1 MLTAKNLY
9 IKENNMVTLL
19 AKHFIPNYDN
29 TKSPNVRHSY
39 GMLCGI
45 VGILLNVLLF
55 TGKFLA
61 GFFSHSIAITADAFN
76 NLSDAGSSFITLA
89 GFKLASQ
96 KPDPDHPYGHGRMEY
111 LSGLFVSLLILLMAV
126 ELLKTSVDKI
136 LNPQDTLINPVVITI
151 LIASI
156 LVKIYMSYYNQRIG
170 EKIDSAA
177 LLATATDSR
186 GDSISTLLVLISSL
200 FSFFTGIQIDGWCG
214 LLVGIF
220 ILYSGFTA
228 AKDTIN
234 PLLGQAPDK
243 EYVEEIERIVTSH
256 DLILGIHDMM
266 VHDYGPGRVVVSLHA
281 EVPSDGDLLE
291 MHDLIDHIE
300 QDLANMCHCEA
311 VIHMDPIAVNDPEV
325 DSLKVQIGQIITS
338 IDSEL
343 KFHDFRI
350 VKGPTHTNLIFD
362 VLVPYR
368 FAIGDNDLIDLID
381 TKVKEVN
388 PTYFIVVKIDHTYI

>member
-1 MLTAKNLY
+1 
-9 IKENNMVTLL
+9 MVTLL
-19 AKHFIPNYDN
+19 AKRFIPNHEN
-29 TKSPNVRHSY
+29 TKSPDVRHSY

-45 VGILLNVLLF
+45 VGILLNILLF
-55 TGKFLA
+55 AGKFFA
-61 GFFSHSIAITADAFN
+61 GIFSHSIAITADALN

-96 KPDPDHPYGHGRMEY
+96 KPDSDHPYGHGRMEY
-111 LSGLFVSLLILLMAV
+111 LSGLMVSLLILLMAV
-126 ELLKTSVDKI
+126 ELLKTSVEKI
-136 LNPQDTLINPVVITI
+136 TNPQDTLINPVIITVLI
-151 LIASI
+151 LSI
-156 LVKIYMSYYNQRIG
+156 LVKLYMSHYNQTIG
-170 EKIDSAA
+170 KKIDSAA

-186 GDSISTLLVLISSL
+186 SDCLSTLLVLVSSL
-200 FSFFTGIQIDGWCG
+200 ISLFTGIQIDGWCG
-214 LLVGIF
+214 LIVGIF

-228 AKDTIN
+228 AKDTIS

-266 VHDYGPGRVVVSLHA
+266 IHDYGPGRVVVSLHA

-300 QDLANMCHCEA
+300 HDLADMCHCEA

-325 DSLKVQIGQIITS
+325 DALKGQVKLVLTD
-338 IDSEL
+338 IDEGL
-343 KFHDFRI
+343 QFHDFRI

-362 VLVPYR
+362 VLVPYQ
-368 FAIGDNDLIDLID
+368 FGIDDSELIALIDA
-381 TKVKEVN
+381 KVKELN
-388 PTYFIVVKIDHTYI
+388 PTYFTVIKIDHTYI

>member
-1 MLTAKNLY
+1 
-9 IKENNMVTLL
+9 MVTLL
-19 AKHFIPNYDN
+19 AKHFIPNHTN
-29 TKSPNVRHSY
+29 MKSPDVRHSY

-45 VGILLNVLLF
+45 VGILLNILLF

-61 GFFSHSIAITADAFN
+61 GIFSHSIAITADAFN

-136 LNPQDTLINPVVITI
+136 INPQDTLMNPIVVTI
-151 LIASI
+151 LILSI
-156 LVKIYMSYYNQRIG
+156 LIKLYMSYYNHMIG
-170 EKIDSAA
+170 KKIDSAA

-186 GDSISTLLVLISSL
+186 GDCISTLLVLISSL
-200 FSFFTGIQIDGWCG
+200 ISLFTGIQIDGWCG

-220 ILYSGFTA
+220 ILYSGFSA
-228 AKDTIN
+228 AKDTIS

-300 QDLANMCHCEA
+300 HDLANICHCEA

-325 DSLKVQIGQIITS
+325 DSIKAQIAHIIES
-338 IDSEL
+338 IDAEL

-368 FAIGDNDLIDLID
+368 FTIADNNLIELID
-381 TKVKEVN
+381 TKVKELN
-388 PTYFIVVKIDHTYI
+388 PSYFVVVKIDHTYI

>member
-1 MLTAKNLY
+1 
-9 IKENNMVTLL
+9 MVTLL
-19 AKHFIPNYDN
+19 AKHFLKDYEN
-29 TKSPNVRHSY
+29 TKSPAVRHSY

-45 VGILLNVLLF
+45 VGILLNILLF
-55 TGKFLA
+55 FGKFIA
-61 GFFSHSIAITADAFN
+61 GIFSNSIAITADALN

-136 LNPQDTLINPVVITI
+136 LHPQSTQINPLVIAI
-151 LIASI
+151 LAASI
-156 LVKIYMSYYNQRIG
+156 LVKLYMSYYNQTIG
-170 EKIDSAA
+170 KRIDSTA
-177 LLATATDSR
+177 LLATAADSR
-186 GDSISTLLVLISSL
+186 GDSLSTLLVLASSL
-200 FSFFTGIQIDGWCG
+200 ISLFTGFQIDGYCG
-214 LLVGIF
+214 LIVGIF
-220 ILYSGFTA
+220 ILYSGFNA

-243 EYVEEIERIVTSH
+243 AYVEKIERIVTSH
-256 DLILGIHDMM
+256 NMILGIHDMM

-281 EVPSDGDLLE
+281 EVPSNGDLLE

-300 QDLANMCHCEA
+300 NDLADQCCCEA

-325 DSLKVQIGQIITS
+325 DALKKQLTEIIQS
-338 IDSEL
+338 IDDTL

-362 VLVPYR
+362 VLVPYN
-368 FAIGDNDLIDLID
+368 FTLKDNDLIDRID
-381 TKVKEVN
+381 QKVKECN
-388 PTYFIVVKIDHTYI
+388 PSYFIVAKIDHTYI

>member
-1 MLTAKNLY
+1 
-9 IKENNMVTLL
+9 MVTLL
-19 AKHFIPNYDN
+19 AKRFIPNYEN
-29 TKSPNVRHSY
+29 MKSPDVRHSY

-45 VGILLNVLLF
+45 VGILLNILLF

-61 GFFSHSIAITADAFN
+61 GLFSHSIAITADALN

-136 LNPQDTLINPVVITI
+136 LHPQDTLINPLVITI
-151 LIASI
+151 LVVSI
-156 LVKIYMSYYNQRIG
+156 LVKLYMSYYNQTIG
-170 EKIDSAA
+170 KKIDSAA

-186 GDSISTLLVLISSL
+186 GDSISTLLVLVSSL
-200 FSFFTGIQIDGWCG
+200 ISLFTGIQIDGWCG

-228 AKDTIN
+228 AKDTIS

-281 EVPSDGDLLE
+281 EVPANGDILE

-300 QDLANMCHCEA
+300 HDLADSCHCEA

-325 DSLKVQIGQIITS
+325 DALKKLVDSVLTD
-338 IDSEL
+338 IDKGL
-343 KFHDFRI
+343 RFHDFRI

-362 VLVPYR
+362 VLVPYQ
-368 FAIGDNDLIDLID
+368 FGIEDNELISLIDEGI
-381 TKVKEVN
+381 KKMN
-388 PTYFIVVKIDHTYI
+388 PSYFTVIKIDHTYI

>member
-1 MLTAKNLY
+1 
-9 IKENNMVTLL
+9 MVTLL
-19 AKHFIPNYDN
+19 AKRFIPNYEN
-29 TKSPNVRHSY
+29 IKSPDVRHSY

-45 VGILLNVLLF
+45 VGILLNILLF

-61 GFFSHSIAITADAFN
+61 GIFSHSIAITADALN

-136 LNPQDTLINPVVITI
+136 LHPQDTLINPIVITI

-156 LVKIYMSYYNQRIG
+156 LVKLYMSYYNQSIG
-170 EKIDSAA
+170 KKIDSAA

-186 GDSISTLLVLISSL
+186 GDSISTLLVLVSSL
-200 FSFFTGIQIDGWCG
+200 ISLFTGIQIDGWCG
-214 LLVGIF
+214 LFVGIF

-228 AKDTIN
+228 AKDTIS

-243 EYVEEIERIVTSH
+243 EYVKEIERIVTSH

-281 EVPSDGDLLE
+281 EVPADGDILE

-300 QDLANMCHCEA
+300 HDLADSCHCEA
-311 VIHMDPIAVNDPEV
+311 VIHMDPIAVNDPEI
-325 DSLKVQIGQIITS
+325 DSIKAQIAHIIES
-338 IDSEL
+338 IDAEL

-368 FAIGDNDLIDLID
+368 FTIADNNLIELIDA
-381 TKVKEVN
+381 KVKELN
-388 PTYFIVVKIDHTYI
+388 PSYFVVVKIDHTYI

>member
-1 MLTAKNLY
+1 
-9 IKENNMVTLL
+9 MVTLL
-19 AKHFIPNYDN
+19 AKCFIPDHNN
-29 TKSPNVRHSY
+29 IKAPGVRHSY

-45 VGILLNVLLF
+45 VGILLNILLF
-55 TGKFLA
+55 AGKFLA

-96 KPDPDHPYGHGRMEY
+96 KPDPDHPYGHGRIEY

-126 ELLKTSVDKI
+126 ELLKTSVNKI
-136 LNPQDTLINPVVITI
+136 ITPQDTLINPLVITI
-151 LIASI
+151 LIVSI
-156 LVKIYMSYYNQRIG
+156 LVKLYMSYYNQIIG
-170 EKIDSAA
+170 KKIDSAA

-186 GDSISTLLVLISSL
+186 SDSLSTLLVLVSSL
-200 FSFFTGIQIDGWCG
+200 ISLFTGIQIDGWCG

-220 ILYSGFTA
+220 ILYSGFSA
-228 AKDTIN
+228 AKDTIS

-243 EYVEEIERIVTSH
+243 EFVAEIERIVTSH

-281 EVPSDGDLLE
+281 EVPSDGDRLE
-291 MHDLIDHIE
+291 GYDLIDHIE
-300 QDLANMCHCEA
+300 QDLATMCHCEA

-325 DSLKVQIGQIITS
+325 DSLKLQIDHIITS
-338 IDSEL
+338 IDPEL

-368 FAIGDNDLIDLID
+368 FSIADNDLIGLID
-381 TKVKEVN
+381 TKVKELN
-388 PTYFIVVKIDHTYI
+388 PAYFIVVKVDHTYI

>member
-1 MLTAKNLY
+1 
-9 IKENNMVTLL
+9 MVTLL
-19 AKHFIPNYDN
+19 AKRFIPNYDN
-29 TKSPNVRHSY
+29 IKSPDVRHSY

-45 VGILLNVLLF
+45 VGILLNILLF
-55 TGKFLA
+55 IGKFLA

-136 LNPQDTLINPVVITI
+136 INPQDTLINPVVITI

-170 EKIDSAA
+170 KKIDSAA

-325 DSLKVQIGQIITS
+325 ASLKAQIAHIITS

-368 FAIGDNDLIDLID
+368 FTIGDNNLIDLID
-381 TKVKEVN
+381 TKVKELN
-388 PTYFIVVKIDHTYI
+388 PTYFIVVKVDHTYI

>member
-1 MLTAKNLY
+1 
-9 IKENNMVTLL
+9 MVTLL
-19 AKHFIPNYDN
+19 AKHFIKDYEN
-29 TKSPNVRHSY
+29 TKSPAVRHSY

-45 VGILLNVLLF
+45 VGILLNILLF
-55 TGKFLA
+55 SGKFIA
-61 GFFSHSIAITADAFN
+61 GIFSNSIAITADALN

-136 LNPQDTLINPVVITI
+136 LHPQSTQINPLVIAI
-151 LIASI
+151 LAASI
-156 LVKIYMSYYNQRIG
+156 LVKLYMSYYNQTIG
-170 EKIDSAA
+170 KRIDSTA
-177 LLATATDSR
+177 LLATAADSR
-186 GDSISTLLVLISSL
+186 GDSLSTLLVLASSL
-200 FSFFTGIQIDGWCG
+200 ISLFTGFQIDGYCG
-214 LLVGIF
+214 LIVGIF
-220 ILYSGFTA
+220 ILYSGFNA

-243 EYVEEIERIVTSH
+243 AYVEKIERIVTSH
-256 DLILGIHDMM
+256 NMILGIHDMM

-300 QDLANMCHCEA
+300 NDLADQCCCEA

-325 DSLKVQIGQIITS
+325 DALKKQLTEIIQS
-338 IDSEL
+338 IDDTL

-362 VLVPYR
+362 VLVPYN
-368 FAIGDNDLIDLID
+368 FTLKDNDLIDRID
-381 TKVKEVN
+381 QKVKECN
-388 PTYFIVVKIDHTYI
+388 PSYFIVAKIDHTYI

>member
-1 MLTAKNLY
+1 
-9 IKENNMVTLL
+9 MVTLL
-19 AKHFIPNYDN
+19 AKRFIPDYDN
-29 TKSPNVRHSY
+29 IKSPSVRHSY

-45 VGILLNVLLF
+45 VGILLNILLF
-55 TGKFLA
+55 AGKFFA
-61 GFFSHSIAITADAFN
+61 GIFSGSIAITADALN

-96 KPDPDHPYGHGRMEY
+96 KPDPDHPYGHGRIEY

-136 LNPQDTLINPVVITI
+136 FHPQNTLINPVVIAI
-151 LIASI
+151 LAASI
-156 LVKIYMSYYNQRIG
+156 LVKLYMSYYNQKIG
-170 EKIDSAA
+170 KKIESAA

-186 GDSISTLLVLISSL
+186 GDCISTLLVLISALISL
-200 FSFFTGIQIDGWCG
+200 FAGIQIDGYCG
-214 LLVGIF
+214 LIVGIF
-220 ILYSGFTA
+220 ILYSGFSA
-228 AKDTIN
+228 AKDTIS

-243 EYVEEIERIVTSH
+243 EFVEEIEQIVTSH

-266 VHDYGPGRVVVSLHA
+266 IHDYGPGRVVVSLHA
-281 EVPSDGDLLE
+281 EVPADGDLLE

-300 QDLANMCHCEA
+300 HDLAEMCHCEA

-325 DSLKVQIGQIITS
+325 DSLRNK
-338 IDSEL
+338 IDILLKRIDPEL
-343 KFHDFRI
+343 KFHDFRM

-368 FAIGDNDLIDLID
+368 FSLADSELIELIDA
-381 TKVKEVN
+381 KVKELD
-388 PTYFIVVKIDHTYI
+388 TSYFIVVKVDHTYI

>member
-1 MLTAKNLY
+1 
-9 IKENNMVTLL
+9 MVTLL
-19 AKHFIPNYDN
+19 AKHFIPDYENI
-29 TKSPNVRHSY
+29 KSPSVRHSY

-45 VGILLNVLLF
+45 IGILLNILLF
-55 TGKFLA
+55 AGKFFA
-61 GFFSHSIAITADAFN
+61 GIFSGSIAITADAIN

-96 KPDPDHPYGHGRMEY
+96 KPDPDHPYGHGRIEY

-136 LNPQDTLINPVVITI
+136 LHPQNTLINPIVIAI
-151 LIASI
+151 LAASI
-156 LVKIYMSYYNQRIG
+156 LVKLYMSYYNQTVG
-170 EKIDSAA
+170 KKIDSAA

-186 GDSISTLLVLISSL
+186 GDCISTLLVLVSALISL
-200 FSFFTGIQIDGWCG
+200 FAGVQVDGYCG
-214 LLVGIF
+214 LIVGIF
-220 ILYSGFTA
+220 ILYSGFNA
-228 AKDTIN
+228 AKDTIS

-243 EYVEEIERIVTSH
+243 EFVEEIEQIVTSH

-266 VHDYGPGRVVVSLHA
+266 IHDYGPGRVVVSLHA

-300 QDLANMCHCEA
+300 HDLAQMCHCEA

-325 DSLKVQIGQIITS
+325 DSLKAKIGIILER
-338 IDSEL
+338 IEPEL
-343 KFHDFRI
+343 KFHDFRM

-368 FAIGDNDLIDLID
+368 FPIADSDLIELID
-381 TKVKEVN
+381 SKVKELD
-388 PTYFIVVKIDHTYI
+388 PSYFIVVKIDHTYI